1 MFTDNLGN
9 RVAKNKLKNKEK
21 KDKILFLGDSF
32 TYGFGV
38 NYEDSVPGKIDK
50 KTNEIYE
57 IVNFAMPGY
66 SPSINLFKLNNYLK
80 KSNNVTIKKVFYILD
95 LTDVHDESNRWLN
108 IENLNT
114 PVIIDES
121 IKDEIKK
128 TFEVKES
135 LRATRFLSYLINK
148 NVRNL
153 RKRFNN
159 YFSDSES
166 KDPIDTGTYWGKF
179 THTAQSKL
187 KKDKEYNALW
197 QNDFEVGLKNI
208 KIKLKEISDTL
219 KPYNTEFY
227 IVIHPWR
234 ETLEFGQ
241 AEFNWEKFAEEAC
254 FLAECKK
261 VISIFDDV
269 KKIKNSNPFWK
280 TEI

>member
-1 MFTDNLGN
+1 M
-9 RVAKNKLKNKEK
+9 
-21 KDKILFLGDSF
+21 
-32 TYGFGV
+32 
-38 NYEDSVPGKIDK
+38 
-50 KTNEIYE
+50 
-57 IVNFAMPGY
+57 
-66 SPSINLFKLNNYLK
+66 FKLNNYLK
-80 KSNNVTIKKVFYILD
+80 KSNNEEGLCLLFEILD
-95 LTDVHDESNRWLN
+95 EKSNRWLN

-197 QNDFEVGLKNI
+197 QNDFEIGLKNI

-241 AEFNWEKFAEEAC
+241 AEFNWEKFNEGC

-261 VISIFDDV
+261 VISIFVDV

-280 TEI
+280 TEIYFPRDVHFNKKGNNLYSDRIYIEAFR